1 MGSPVWEAVHSSA
14 LQPQDAGDG
23 RQDAGPSVG
32 APAASNEDEDLG
44 GAQRGDEPPRRPAGP
59 PRSLLRRAM
68 APPASPRSRARSPL
82 RGLVVVP
89 RTPQLQAAEDDLS
102 LALVALVL
110 GNRPFV
116 SPEMVRNHLLQ
127 FYGITEDRA
136 SVRRTRPDD
145 FIVRFSSV
153 VDLERVLTSAT
164 PAGAPFRLRWRRR
177 SRLFMASA
185 GAFRFKV
192 LVGMKGIPAHA
203 HSAEVAQAI
212 LGSSCARVELASP
225 VAVQDPEDERE
236 LFVAAWCAHPDLI
249 HDEMIMAVP
258 EKEEDHDGGSPLYLR
273 PHEIIHTEVPALRYL
288 VRTRIV
294 EFQDWHTPP
303 PSSDDEDDIQ
313 RDDDSDSGDSNFNGY
328 HPGEQPS
335 GGGGR
340 RPRNTRFGASGDPRL
355 SNGWGPAFR
364 AREAKSVIRVGD
376 VACPVASV
384 GGAPCR
390 IFGSRIPAARLTG
403 ETCSPDMLAMRSAGG
418 IGGSH
423 PVISPVDDPM
433 RMEAALSEGLP
444 ATPVAPEVC
453 PHTVDI
459 LPHKRSP
466 NLCFQGYSGRILDLE
481 FESWV
486 APARQLNLGPLY
498 GPESMP
504 GFGPHRF
511 DDNGS
516 TVDRGLPVEVNLY
529 LSGPE
534 DLRSAPNSP
543 RGAQED
549 GSLVVLPAP
558 PMDEQAPAQPINVD
572 TFIDS
577 FRKPLEQPIL
587 LSPPRLR
594 STRLAR
600 SHNRTDEEL
609 VPKRSARLAAKYRH
623 KEPRP
628 EDQARKVMM
637 RKFDIDV
644 ATEHPDTTTFEEF
657 QVAFKLPLSPSK
669 REAMGVLLSGRKQR
683 GSHPVRAA

>member
-1 MGSPVWEAVHSSA
+1 MH
-14 LQPQDAGDG
+14 
-23 RQDAGPSVG
+23 
-32 APAASNEDEDLG
+32 
-44 GAQRGDEPPRRPAGP
+44 
-59 PRSLLRRAM
+59 
-68 APPASPRSRARSPL
+68 
-82 RGLVVVP
+82 
-89 RTPQLQAAEDDLS
+89 
-102 LALVALVL
+102 
-110 GNRPFV
+110 
-116 SPEMVRNHLLQ
+116 
-127 FYGITEDRA
+127 I
-136 SVRRTRPDD
+136 
-145 FIVRFSSV
+145 
-153 VDLERVLTSAT
+153 
-164 PAGAPFRLRWRRR
+164 
-177 SRLFMASA
+177 
-185 GAFRFKV
+185 
-192 LVGMKGIPAHA
+192 
-203 HSAEVAQAI
+203 
-212 LGSSCARVELASP
+212 
-225 VAVQDPEDERE
+225 
-236 LFVAAWCAHPDLI
+236 
-249 HDEMIMAVP
+249 
-258 EKEEDHDGGSPLYLR
+258 
-273 PHEIIHTEVPALRYL
+273 
-288 VRTRIV
+288 RIV

-303 PSSDDEDDIQ
+303 PSYDDEDDTY
-313 RDDDSDSGDSNFNGY
+313 RDDDSDSGDNNFNGY

-340 RPRNTRFGASGDPRL
+340 RPRNTRLGAAGDPRL

-390 IFGSRIPAARLTG
+390 IFGSKIPAARRTW
-403 ETCSPDMLAMRSAGG
+403 ETCSPDMLAVRSAEG
-418 IGGSH
+418 IGGPH
-423 PVISPVDDPM
+423 PVISTVDDPM

-444 ATPVAPEVC
+444 DTPVAPEVC

-466 NLCFQGYSGRILDLE
+466 NLCSQGYSGRILDLE

-486 APARQLNLGPLY
+486 APAGQLNLGSLY

-504 GFGPHRF
+504 SFGPDRF
-511 DDNGS
+511 DDTGS
-516 TVDRGLPVEVNLY
+516 MVDRGLPVEVNLY

-594 STRLAR
+594 TTTLAR
-600 SHNRTDEEL
+600 SRNRTDEEL
-609 VPKRSARLAAKYRH
+609 IPKRSARLAAKYRH
-623 KEPRP
+623 KEPRL
-628 EDQARKVMM
+628 EDQARKIMM

-644 ATEHPDTTTFEEF
+644 VTEHPDTATFEEF

-683 GSHPVRAA
+683 GSHPVCAT